1 MFERFFRRGRRKA
14 NPTESAPDDTTHNRH
29 LEATEENKHQPVD
42 DTKQSGN
49 VSGGLLSPSIA
60 SLTPPA
66 TPHTPDIILTIQTEE
81 RTFKTN
87 GEYYDQ
93 ILLGNVDKLFNLA
106 RSSPASGSIVKPRP
120 SNLKYTG
127 TLRGMPP
134 PKRTP
139 ISTSTPGV
147 DPRSPLLAK
156 ASSSSPADMFMAPL
170 PVLPPNAP
178 KKRDLNKPKS
188 LNLKSSAFSTLAKG
202 IHPPSSSSTVQYAPK
217 PSPSTSIVSK
227 TSTNTKKFGRSPLMS
242 APELGGSKWK
252 GVIPQ
257 FAVPQTSVP
266 WRNRSKSSGRRWK
279 RQTSAAS
286 REGTP
291 VTSASGSMP
300 ENQHTAAMHI
310 SPPILSNTFA
320 EDPIPSAFLTS
331 GRGGTNIASARS
343 NYYQSLPS
351 AASAASHRS
360 TASTSSKLPPMR
372 STELVVRKNSRF
384 DVAVSSGKSVLFG

>member
-1 MFERFFRRGRRKA
+1 MFERFFRRGRRE
-14 NPTESAPDDTTHNRH
+14 NNTESAPDDTTRERSLKTSEEHNH
-29 LEATEENKHQPVD
+29 EVVD
-42 DTKQSGN
+42 NTTQSGN
-49 VSGGLLSPSIA
+49 VGEALLSPSIA

-66 TPHTPDIILTIQTEE
+66 TPHTPDIILPIQTEE
-81 RTFKTN
+81 RTYKTN

-93 ILLGNVDKLFNLA
+93 ILLGNFDKLLNLPH
-106 RSSPASGSIVKPRP
+106 SSPPNANIIKPRP
-120 SNLKYTG
+120 SNLKHTG

-156 ASSSSPADMFMAPL
+156 ESSSSPADIFMAPL
-170 PVLPPNAP
+170 PPNAP
-178 KKRDLNKPKS
+178 NKRDLNKPKS
-188 LNLKSSAFSTLAKG
+188 LNLKSSAFTTLTKG
-202 IHPPSSSSTVQYAPK
+202 IHPPSSSSTIQHAPK
-217 PSPSTSIVSK
+217 PSPSTSIVSRS
-227 TSTNTKKFGRSPLMS
+227 STNTKKCGRSPLMS

-257 FAVPQTSVP
+257 FSVPQTSVP
-266 WRNRSKSSGRRWK
+266 WRSRSKSSGRRWK
-279 RQTSAAS
+279 RQASASS

-300 ENQHTAAMHI
+300 GNQHAAAMHI
-310 SPPILSNTFA
+310 SPPILSNMSV

-331 GRGGTNIASARS
+331 GSGGTNIASARS

-351 AASAASHRS
+351 AASAVSHRS
-360 TASTSSKLPPMR
+360 TASTSSKLPPVR

-384 DVAVSSGKSVLFG
+384 DVSVSSGKSVLFG